1 MARERDRLVTVL
13 TAGNPG
19 LLVVVKS
26 VLDEAKIPFMTR
38 GEGFQNLYAAGPVE
52 VQVFQEHAER
62 ARKLLAGL

>member
-52 VQVFQEHAER
+52 VQVPREYAEQ
-62 ARKLLAGL
+62 ARDLLRNL